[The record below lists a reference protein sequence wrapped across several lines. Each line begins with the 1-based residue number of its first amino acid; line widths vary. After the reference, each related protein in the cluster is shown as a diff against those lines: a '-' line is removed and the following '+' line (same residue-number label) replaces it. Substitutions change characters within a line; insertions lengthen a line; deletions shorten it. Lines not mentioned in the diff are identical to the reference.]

1 MNEFGI
7 ALLWCAVQVTAL
19 SLAAGICYLVA
30 RRFSPSAGSLV
41 TLTSLMV
48 VIALSVL
55 AFSPWPQWTPLFTAT
70 DQANSASTE
79 TAQADDSSEDG
90 IERTSASENGSGT
103 DQTEA
108 MVNPE
113 SRLTE
118 YHAEDE
124 PAFGALFWEAFK
136 NELRT
141 HPAEAGKP
149 QPWRWPALL
158 GMLVLVGISVG
169 AVRLVLGWA
178 AVRSYR
184 RRSRPVRDPQLLELA
199 DVICAELSFTK
210 PIEMRH
216 STELVTAATLGWR
229 RPLILL
235 PSEWS
240 RWNEQER
247 RAVLAH
253 EIAHISRNDFLA
265 WICAQ
270 VGVVLHFYHPLVHW
284 LAGRLRLEQELAADA
299 TAAALSGG
307 QQRYLQTL
315 AAMALRQADRPVAW
329 PARTFLPTRRTFL
342 RRIEMLRDTKQL
354 AVTTLSRGTRVAT
367 IGLLVLA
374 GIAVA
379 GLRNPGS
386 TLTQSAQAERTL
398 RHAVEQQSTTASVTK
413 PFDLS
418 WVPKNSVAVYAVRP
432 EKIFSLPGFEA
443 IVKVFD
449 EDIELKKELGMTVR
463 NLEQVVL
470 AMVQIPRT
478 TRQDVGFILK
488 VSKPT
493 NFKKFGMRWIRAT
506 DEEHAKSQKYKGVT
520 YYRNSSASVRSSPS
534 RCYFIPDGK
543 TIVISENEEVIKQY
557 IDAEK
562 NGAANAAWADVWKE
576 VETSQA
582 AGLMNI
588 ESLQAELKQAMQQ
601 APANHPLMAMMP
613 IYEKSKTIAFGVDLD
628 KQLNVRVIA
637 ACGSKED
644 AEEVKKTVD
653 AALTLGK
660 NMLAGFRQQL
670 VNRPPLFQEKAL
682 VELYLGLGETFLKN
696 AKVEQKESTVRL
708 TSFAAGDAA
717 AKLVT
722 ALLPAV
728 TQAREAARRTMAKN
742 NLKQITL
749 AFHNYHDTFKHFPAA
764 AVIGPNNKTPHSWR
778 VALLP
783 YLAQQELHRQY
794 NLNEPWDSPNNKN
807 VLAKMP
813 DVFRDP
819 HMDGKSTS
827 SAYFVLTG
835 DATVFDG
842 EEGTSFRDIRDGTS
856 NTILVVEAKR
866 NIPWTKPAD
875 IPYDADPKK
884 DFPKLGG
891 FYKGGFHVLFCDG
904 SVRFISE
911 DIDVTLLRAL
921 FTIDGGEVVSRDDF

>member
-30 RRFSPSAGSLV
+30 RRFSPTAGSLV

-70 DQANSASTE
+70 DQAMTASTE

-103 DQTEA
+103 A
-108 MVNPE
+108 INPE
-113 SRLTE
+113 SRLGE
-118 YHAEDE
+118 FHAENE
-124 PAFGALFWEAFK
+124 PAFGTLFWEAFK

-141 HPAEAGKP
+141 QPAEPGQP

-158 GMLVLVGISVG
+158 GMLVLVGIGVG
-169 AVRLVLGWA
+169 TVRLVLGWT

-184 RRSRPVRDPQLLELA
+184 RRSRPIRDPQLLELA
-199 DVICAELSFTK
+199 DIICAELSFTK
-210 PIEMRH
+210 PIEVRH

-307 QQRYLQTL
+307 QHRYLQTL
-315 AAMALRQADRPVAW
+315 AEMALRQADRPVAW

-342 RRIEMLRDTKQL
+342 RRIEMLRDTKHL
-354 AVTTLSRGTRVAT
+354 AVTTLSRGTKVAT

-386 TLTQSAQAERTL
+386 SLTQAAEDKLAVRQ
-398 RHAVEQQSTTASVTK
+398 AVEQQSNSQEKSKA
-413 PFDLS
+413 FDLS
-418 WVPKNSVAVYAVRP
+418 YVPKDIGMMWAVRP
-432 EKIFSLPGFEA
+432 AEILSLPGFTPLA
-443 IVKVFD
+443 KSFA
-449 EDIELKKELGMTVR
+449 ED
-463 NLEQVVL
+463 LEFEKQFGVDVDQVEQFLMVMLYPTKTQITKPVL
-470 AMVQIPRT
+470 YLT
-478 TRQDVGFILK
+478 TK
-488 VSKPT
+488 KPT
-493 NFKKFGMRWIRAT
+493 SF
-506 DEEHAKSQKYKGVT
+506 QKLIEQEVGTQVERQEYKGNV
-520 YYRNSSASVRSSPS
+520 YYSGTKPRSMAYFSPNQ
-534 RCYFIPDGK
+534 RTIILADPQNMRDIIDAGK
-543 TIVISENEEVIKQY
+543 T
-557 IDAEK
+557 
-562 NGAANAAWADVWKE
+562 GAANASWSTAWKE
-576 VETSQA
+576 VQNDPVAALVNMET
-582 AGLMNI
+582 LKDD
-588 ESLQAELKQAMQQ
+588 LQRAMQQ
-601 APANHPLMAMMP
+601 APGNNPLMIVAP
-613 IYEKSKTIAFGVDLD
+613 IYQKSKSIAFGADLD
-628 KQLNVRVIA
+628 KQLKLTMIA
-637 ACGSKED
+637 DCGNEENAGSVKE
-644 AEEVKKTVD
+644 TVD
-653 AALTLGK
+653 AAVTLGK
-660 NMLAGFRQQL
+660 NMVPGILQQL
-670 VNRPPLFQEKAL
+670 VNRPQEQGEKAL
-682 VELYLGLGETFLKN
+682 MESALGLADIFLKN

-708 TSFAAGDAA
+708 TSFAEGDATV
-717 AKLVT
+717 KLVA

-742 NLKQITL
+742 NLKQIGL
-749 AFHNYHDTFKHFPAA
+749 AFHNYHDVNKHFPPA
-764 AVIGPNNKTPHSWR
+764 AVIGPNNQTPHSWR

-783 YLAQQELHRQY
+783 FLGEQELYKQY
-794 NLNEPWDSPNNKN
+794 NLNEPWDSPNNKK

-813 DVFRDP
+813 NVFRDP
-819 HMDGKSTS
+819 HMDANSTS

-835 DATVFDG
+835 DVTVFDD
-842 EEGTSFRDIRDGTS
+842 E
-856 NTILVVEAKR
+856 
-866 NIPWTKPAD
+866 
-875 IPYDADPKK
+875 
-884 DFPKLGG
+884 LGN
-891 FYKGGFHVLFCDG
+891 
-904 SVRFISE
+904 RI
-911 DIDVTLLRAL
+911 A
-921 FTIDGGEVVSRDDF
+921 